1 MKEVK
6 KIKNVKIVIV
16 NDNFLVF
23 NILNKIWMTEI
34 LEKKYIIY

>member
-1 MKEVK
+1 MNQMKEMKEVK

-23 NILNKIWMTEI
+23 NILNKI
-34 LEKKYIIY
+34 